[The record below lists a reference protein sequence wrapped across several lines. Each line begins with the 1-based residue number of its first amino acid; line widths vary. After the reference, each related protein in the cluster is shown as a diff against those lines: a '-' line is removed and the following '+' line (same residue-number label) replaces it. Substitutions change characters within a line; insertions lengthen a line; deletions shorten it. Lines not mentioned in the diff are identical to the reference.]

1 MRKIVIID
9 DENKARN
16 TIENIILSGVKDV
29 VIVEK
34 ADGVQ
39 TGLISILKHKPDIV
53 IMDINLGNGTGFHI
67 LKELTSIDF
76 KLIFITAYHEYAIKA
91 FKFSALD
98 YLLKP
103 VDPFELIATVEKA
116 KSELAIKDNAM
127 KIEAFFA
134 NFENIKNEVKKIVL
148 KTTESIHLINV
159 QDIIRCESDNNY
171 TKFFLKDNKKLLVS
185 NTLKDYEEILSEY
198 NFARVHQSHLVNLNY
213 VTRLDK
219 RDGFTLIMLDNSQ
232 IPVSARKRNQLLEIF
247 DKY

>member
-1 MRKIVIID
+1 M
-9 DENKARN
+9 
-16 TIENIILSGVKDV
+16 
-29 VIVEK
+29 
-34 ADGVQ
+34 
-39 TGLISILKHKPDIV
+39 
-53 IMDINLGNGTGFHI
+53 
-67 LKELTSIDF
+67 
-76 KLIFITAYHEYAIKA
+76 
-91 FKFSALD
+91 
-98 YLLKP
+98 
-103 VDPFELIATVEKA
+103 
-116 KSELAIKDNAM
+116 
-127 KIEAFFA
+127 
-134 NFENIKNEVKKIVL
+134 
-148 KTTESIHLINV
+148 INV